1 MECENEMFT
10 ILYIHDN
17 NEKALKCTLRRRA
30 PPIES
35 VGGVALSPGSPPAS
49 VHCSDDL
56 CTRGQIR
63 AWYAK
68 SRDLGCI
75 LL

>member
-17 NEKALKCTLRRRA
+17 NEKALKCTHRRRA

-35 VGGVALSPGSPPAS
+35 VGGGQVS
-49 VHCSDDL
+49 VYHRSKCAP
-56 CTRGQIR
+56 T
-63 AWYAK
+63 
-68 SRDLGCI
+68 
-75 LL
+75 